1 MKKLFLFLAFC
12 FSANLFAVEP
22 DILTGDRKTACEVLL
37 CLSSGTRPAECNP
50 PLARFFSIK
59 FKKPWKTLQARRD
72 FLKLCP
78 TDTGDTA
85 EDLVMSDYKEI
96 LANYEDPNQCTPP
109 YLNRQLQNGRVSYSL
124 NNKYYE
130 KQGYKNNINNI
141 DNGVRINP
149 NMPSFCYA
157 LINHQ
162 YTDLKMPRYNCSG
175 EFYTQTDWQNGYR
188 LNLLGTGSSH
198 FTNSEPSAYT
208 NLPNNEKHKITYH
221 VDNNHAGYYVTEY
234 YQIIRFN
241 KTCWSY

>member
-1 MKKLFLFLAFC
+1 MNKKVNLAIMFML
-12 FSANLFAVEP
+12 SSLFALNLNANDV
-22 DILTGDRKTACEVLL
+22 LTGDRKTACEVLL
-37 CLSSGTRPAECNP
+37 CLSSSTRPGECNP

-85 EDLVMSDYKEI
+85 ENIVMSDYKEI

-109 YLNRQLQNGRVSYSL
+109 YLNRQLQSGRVSYSL
-124 NNKYYE
+124 NNEY
-130 KQGYKNNINNI
+130 YKNQSY
-141 DNGVRINP
+141 NGVRINP

-188 LNLLGTGSSH
+188 LNLLGIGSSH
-198 FTNSEPSAYT
+198 FINSEPSAYT

-241 KTCWSY
+241 KNCWSY

>member
-22 DILTGDRKTACEVLL
+22 DILTGDRRTACEVLL
-37 CLSSGTRPAECNP
+37 CLSSGTRPSECNP

-96 LANYEDPNQCTPP
+96 LANSEDPNQCTPS
-109 YLNRQLQNGRVSYSL
+109 YLNNQLQNGRVSYSL

-130 KQGYKNNINNI
+130 KQGYRNNI

-162 YTDLKMPRYNCSG
+162 YTDLQMPRYNCSG
-175 EFYTQTDWQNGYR
+175 EFYTQTDWQNGYK
-188 LNLLGTGSSH
+188 LEEISKDTFNNLSQ
-198 FTNSEPSAYT
+198 
-208 NLPNNEKHKITYH
+208 NERYLYSYDCSGEHRNRTCYYYFKKIP
-221 VDNNHAGYYVTEY
+221 
-234 YQIIRFN
+234 IN

>member
-130 KQGYKNNINNI
+130 KQGYKNNI

-188 LNLLGTGSSH
+188 LNLLGIGSSH
-198 FTNSEPSAYT
+198 FINSEPSAYT

>member
-1 MKKLFLFLAFC
+1 MKKAVLILSLGVIFVSRLFG
-12 FSANLFAVEP
+12 E
-22 DILTGDRKTACEVLL
+22 DILTGDRRTACEVLL
-37 CLSSGTRPAECNP
+37 CLSSGTRPSECNP

-59 FKKPWKTLQARRD
+59 FKKPWKTLQARRN

-96 LANYEDPNQCTPP
+96 LANSEDPNQCTPP
-109 YLNRQLQNGRVSYSL
+109 YLNQQLQNGRVSYSL
-124 NNKYYE
+124 DNRYY
-130 KQGYKNNINNI
+130 KTQGYQNN

-175 EFYTQTDWQNGYR
+175 EFYTQKDWQNGYK
-188 LNLLGTGSSH
+188 LEEISKDTFNNLSQ
-198 FTNSEPSAYT
+198 
-208 NLPNNEKHKITYH
+208 NERYLYSYDCSGEHRNRTCYYYFKKIP
-221 VDNNHAGYYVTEY
+221 
-234 YQIIRFN
+234 IN